1 MARRSIL
8 SILLTIYF
16 AILAIFWGLL
26 PYSVHC
32 SVMSNIGIK
41 ECPSNIIHVAMGI
54 IFFIVAIYIRQG
66 NFFKSENW
74 D

>member
-16 AILAIFWGLL
+16 TMLAIFWGLF
-26 PYSVHC
+26 PYSVQC
-32 SVMSNIGIK
+32 SIMSNISTK
-41 ECPSNIIHVAMGI
+41 ECPSHIVHVAMGI
-54 IFFIVAIYIRQG
+54 MFFIVAIYIRQG
-66 NFFKSENW
+66 NFFNKKNW